1 MQASGVTVVIFC
13 IINKSTVLF
22 RANSASL
29 VTKQKKQNKQKK
41 TNLKVSCEI
50 KNIKFVTCHIPICP
64 QKLFPHVSNS
74 QTVNWEKQLPMFM

>member
-22 RANSASL
+22 RANSDSL
-29 VTKQKKQNKQKK
+29 VTKQKKK